1 MVAIWQLGLSTGE
14 ENHIIRTYGLV
25 PKDLVGL
32 EVSAIL
38 ALVSSQFLHDGFMHL
53 AFNMWFLHTFGDN
66 IEDSMGHAKYLA
78 FYLIGGILAAIAHFL
93 SVSQSGIP
101 LIGASGAISAVVGAY
116 FVLHPRA
123 RIRVLIVI
131 IPIYLSARI
140 LIGGWFALQ
149 LFSAF
154 GDSSSSGGVAFW
166 AHVGGFIAGM
176 ALVKFF
182 ARPEIKLWPSKEEDE
197 DLRSWLEY
205 KGLKKKKPEIIRAQ
219 GPWRKEP
226 DAVVIEEGQSPWI
239 IPKPDPR
246 ERNRPRSMLPENP
259 RK

>member
-1 MVAIWQLGLSTGE
+1 MAIPRFVSYKMYASTCIYVRVALWSYHCACHGE
-14 ENHIIRTYGLV
+14 
-25 PKDLVGL
+25 
-32 EVSAIL
+32 
-38 ALVSSQFLHDGFMHL
+38 
-53 AFNMWFLHTFGDN
+53 FG
-66 IEDSMGHAKYLA
+66 S
-78 FYLIGGILAAIAHFL
+78 
-93 SVSQSGIP
+93 
-101 LIGASGAISAVVGAY
+101 
-116 FVLHPRA
+116 
-123 RIRVLIVI
+123 
-131 IPIYLSARI
+131 
-140 LIGGWFALQ
+140 
-149 LFSAF
+149 
-154 GDSSSSGGVAFW
+154 
-166 AHVGGFIAGM
+166 AGM